1 MAVVLRDRPESVV
14 VQALPADE
22 LAAHAVGPWQ
32 PSSMADLIAETIGH
46 VRLLRLDRPE
56 RKNAITSSLG
66 WGIVRAVAAAHA
78 DDDVRVVA
86 LTGNGDAFCSGL
98 DLGGGDG
105 SAPDT
110 GLSEQ
115 EQMLDEKG
123 WVGRFLLAL
132 RFETDKPVVAGI
144 NGVAVGAGLS
154 LAMAADIR
162 IAADTARLH
171 PGYLRAGTSPDGGLT
186 WSLPTLVGHEA
197 AMRFLLESRFVDAD
211 EALRRGLV
219 SEVVAADQLEARLLG
234 FCEAIAAQA
243 PLAVRRT
250 KRLVART
257 PLVTDVEAR
266 VTDEI
271 RQRRRGPRQRG
282 RPGGG
287 SGDHGEARARVPRAL
302 TWPLAPRSR
311 RSRSTGSSACCHTNA
326 VVTRGWAGTRLVRAG
341 GVRGHRTRRHGRRGV
356 SATPRKGA
364 GSTRSTR
371 TSCDPSRAGRR
382 SAFAARW

>member
-1 MAVVLRDRPESVV
+1 MTDANAWARPRV
-14 VQALPADE
+14 PAHVSRPPIRRRT
-22 LAAHAVGPWQ
+22 LSGPWQ
-32 PSSMADLIAETIGH
+32 PVVVPDLIAETIGH

-86 LTGNGDAFCSGL
+86 LTGNGDTFCSGL

-115 EQMLDEKG
+115 EQMLDERG
-123 WVGRFLLAL
+123 WAGRFLLAL

-144 NGVAVGAGLS
+144 NGPAVGAGLS

-162 IAADTARLH
+162 IASDTARLH

-186 WSLPTLVGHEA
+186 WSLPSLVGHEA

-211 EALRRGLV
+211 ESLRRGLV

-266 VTDEI
+266 ATDEVRNAVAGLQSEDGQEAVRAI
-271 RQRRRGPRQRG
+271 MEKRAPQFRG
-282 RPGGG
+282 R
-287 SGDHGEARARVPRAL
+287 
-302 TWPLAPRSR
+302 
-311 RSRSTGSSACCHTNA
+311 
-326 VVTRGWAGTRLVRAG
+326 
-341 GVRGHRTRRHGRRGV
+341 
-356 SATPRKGA
+356 
-364 GSTRSTR
+364 
-371 TSCDPSRAGRR
+371 
-382 SAFAARW
+382 